1 MGMAVEA
8 VPKPLYDPPD
18 RILLLGDGPLAE
30 QVRER
35 LANATKVIR
44 PAALRTTLAP
54 GDCVIAVGDDHEE
67 NLRAALTTAEVQPS
81 VPVIIRAFDPLLA
94 EKVER
99 EVGGLETVKGAFSV
113 AHIAA
118 PAFVARALLPEEEE
132 SLVTFRLGKDYLNVT
147 RLRVHAGQ
155 AGLDGH
161 TPAEVL
167 KKHKC
172 QVVAHRPKGGG
183 WVPPGDAPLEAGDDV
198 LVGGRIDDV
207 LTLARV
213 RSNIPVCRKLGPP
226 ARRSS
231 RDLRRAPGRMLAI
244 VPPRAL
250 AILLALLLVVTA
262 ATFIV
267 PSNGLW
273 GRFSLWV
280 NTALGNAQDGPQLT
294 TFQTVFASVALLA
307 GGIALG
313 LAISVMS
320 AVILERHG
328 RAGTERAV
336 RRLRKHVIVVGMG
349 DLGLRVCERLRDL
362 RVPYL
367 AIEPH
372 VGADPERTARLR
384 QRLGNPP
391 VLTDDLEGAIASS
404 CVRQASAVI
413 ACSRENIINVEACVR
428 VRRESNVRTVA
439 RAFDTDEERVRKLGV
454 DHVVSSARVAA
465 GAFVDRAVFRHP
477 VRSVCDDGYELL
489 TLQWPKERPLSA
501 ERMQQWHDRGVRLLA
516 TANGNGTA
524 TPPAEPVVELFE
536 HSGLLIGS
544 PSAIEAIAAELDDTP

>member
-1 MGMAVEA
+1 MAVEA
-8 VPKPLYDPPD
+8 APRPLYDPPH
-18 RILLLGDGPLAE
+18 RVLLLGDGPLAE

-35 LANATKVIR
+35 LAKATKVIR
-44 PAALRTTLAP
+44 PSALRTTLAP

-67 NLRAALTTAEVQPS
+67 NLRAALTTAEVEPS

-99 EVGGLETVKGAFSV
+99 DVGGLDTVHGAFSV

-118 PAFVARALLPEEEE
+118 PAFVARALLPEDDE
-132 SLVTFRLGKDYLNVT
+132 SLVTLRLGKDYLNVT
-147 RLRVHAGQ
+147 RLQVHAAKG
-155 AGLDGH
+155 GLAGH
-161 TPAEVL
+161 TPAEVF
-167 KKHKC
+167 KKHRC
-172 QVVAHRPKGGG
+172 QVVAHRPVGGT
-183 WVPPGDAPLEAGDDV
+183 WAPPGDAPLELGDSV

-213 RSNIPVCRKLGPP
+213 RSGIPVSRRVAPP
-226 ARRSS
+226 ARRST
-231 RDLRRAPGRMLAI
+231 RDLLRAPARILAI

-250 AILLALLLVVTA
+250 GFLLALLLFVTV
-262 ATFIV
+262 ATFMV

-280 NTALGNAQDGPQLT
+280 DTALGNAHDGPPKLS
-294 TFQTVFASVALLA
+294 TFQTVIASSALLA

-328 RAGTERAV
+328 RAGTERAI

-391 VLTDDLEGAIASS
+391 VLADDLEGAIASA
-404 CVRQASAVI
+404 CVPRASAVI
-413 ACSRENIINVEACVR
+413 ACSKENIINVEACVR
-428 VRRESNVRTVA
+428 VRRESTRVRTVA
-439 RAFDTDEERVRKLGV
+439 RVFDADVVRARKLGV
-454 DHVVSSARVAA
+454 DHIVSSAKVAA
-465 GAFVDRAVFRHP
+465 GAFVDRAVFRHS
-477 VRSVCDDGYELL
+477 VRSVSDDGYELL
-489 TLQWPKERPLSA
+489 TLQWPKDRPLTA
-501 ERMQQWHDRGVRLLA
+501 ERMQEWHDRGVRLLA
-516 TANGNGTA
+516 LANGNGTA
-524 TPPAEPVVELFE
+524 APPADPVAALAGQ
-536 HSGLLIGS
+536 SGLLIGARG
-544 PSAIEAIAAELDDTP
+544 AIEAIAAELDETP